1 MIKLTVNHM
10 NYIMRI
16 RLFLT
21 AVAMLFV
28 CQGVSAQSNNNT
40 PSPYSYRVSRHPSHC
55 STDYEF
61 GGSLYGGLMMSQTSG
76 SIAGDHYLGGLDI
89 GVKLTNMWGYTCQPV
104 KFELNAYVDIKAAT
118 YLNTSDDSD
127 GSFTL
132 GDTPTVNE
140 DYTDYA
146 AQLTISPGV
155 RLGRFSIDCGPY
167 IAYAAYTDGDF
178 FGSPN
183 VSGLDYG
190 IRMGAAVH
198 FEKIQIGL
206 HYDMGITDHDKRF
219 KKNDL
224 MLTIGS
230 QF

>member
-1 MIKLTVNHM
+1 M
-10 NYIMRI
+10 NYIMKI
-16 RLFLT
+16 RLLIAT
-21 AVAMLFV
+21 VTMLFV
-28 CQGVSAQSNNNT
+28 CQDVSAQSGNSM
-40 PSPYSYRVSRHPSHC
+40 PSPYSFQVSRHPSHC

-61 GGSLYGGLMMSQTSG
+61 GGSFYGGLMMSQTSG

-89 GVKLTNMWGYTCQPV
+89 GIKLTNMWGYTCQPV

-118 YLNTSDDSD
+118 YLSTSDDSD

-146 AQLTISPGV
+146 AQLSITPGIKW
-155 RLGRFSIDCGPY
+155 GRFSIDCGPY
-167 IAYAAYTDGDF
+167 IAYAAYTDDIDLEE
-178 FGSPN
+178 FGEIFSSAK
-183 VSGLDYG
+183 VSGFDFG

-206 HYDMGITDHDKRF
+206 HYDIGITDHDKRF